1 MESTT
6 ITFNAALMQQPAL
19 AIALRDELQK
29 LKERMADLDD
39 KIGHLM
45 IVAPVSG
52 RLALPRSQ
60 DLPGSFLARGTT
72 LAHVV
77 APDKVVVRAVLHQ
90 TDVDALRQ
98 HPRNIDV
105 RMAED
110 RLQPLEARIGAHG
123 TPAASFKLPS
133 IVLGDRAGGSM
144 VTDPADQEGLRTI
157 ESFFVLDLD
166 VVDTRLQRIGSRAW
180 IRFEHEPQPLALQW
194 SRRIRQLLVKQLG
207 ASPTDLPTPL
217 S

>member
-1 MESTT
+1 
-6 ITFNAALMQQPAL
+6 MQQPSL
-19 AIALRDELQK
+19 AVALRDELQK
-29 LKERMADLDD
+29 LNERMVDLDE
-39 KIGHLM
+39 KLGHLL
-45 IVAPVSG
+45 IVAPVTG
-52 RLALPRSQ
+52 RLALPRSE
-60 DLPGSFLARGTT
+60 DMPGRFLARGTT

-98 HPRNIDV
+98 HPKHIDV

-110 RLQPLEARIGAHG
+110 RLRPLEARIGGHG
-123 TPAASFKLPS
+123 APAASYQLPS
-133 IVLGDRAGGSM
+133 IVLGDRAGGSI

-166 VVDTRLQRIGSRAW
+166 VPDTRLQRIGSRVW
-180 IRFEHEPQPLALQW
+180 IRFEHQREPLVIQW